1 MAYSHHA
8 IWVIHAAL
16 MGSIAKEE
24 VAEGGEVWKEGP
36 GSASTN
42 GAMERTQERGSYVAT

>member
-1 MAYSHHA
+1 MAYSHHV
-8 IWVIHAAL
+8 IRVIHAAL
-16 MGSIAKEE
+16 MGSTAKE

-42 GAMERTQERGSYVAT
+42 GAVERTQERGSYVAT